1 MAPRLLPH
9 LAKVRRGPQVRK
21 EFVELYSKY
30 APLWE
35 KEESERARRWA
46 AFLAAQ
52 HGAEPEHARCPRLP
66 AAHKRSAAGRP
77 QAGAQQSLSSAR

>member
-35 KEESERARRWA
+35 KEESERAR
-46 AFLAAQ
+46 
-52 HGAEPEHARCPRLP
+52 CPRLP